1 MSISILNA
9 YQFSIFQALAATGHR
24 GVQLASDWL
33 LAHVNDP
40 TIDNSSPR
48 DYILYLCPVGGDQNT
63 SEIINTNLYD
73 QVGDLQ
79 QQLSLFWQKSKYKV
93 GWNGAHNSFPHIT
106 LSSSFKC
113 SDADVLELMQ
123 NVTQVWYKISI
134 IFHYQYF
141 FSRFL
146 RRITRR

>member
-1 MSISILNA
+1 M
-9 YQFSIFQALAATGHR
+9 
-24 GVQLASDWL
+24 QLASDWL

-123 NVTQVWYKISI
+123 NVTQV
-134 IFHYQYF
+134 
-141 FSRFL
+141 
-146 RRITRR
+146 